1 MSKLSDISNANL
13 RELLGCY
20 SSGTCVPAMN
30 AGGAATIKT
39 TQSPAASF
47 FTVINGQPKLLANLS
62 AQALT
67 ALAALQNPITGQD
80 GFYVQ
85 PVLTTVYYLFV
96 ANAAGTVYTIQGT
109 YDGQVIARAG
119 RNGLGTGE
127 MPDIAVKETYAPIGA
142 MKVVLASTATFTPA
156 TTALD
161 AANVTV
167 TYASINRLGNA
178 LPTFA

>member
-1 MSKLSDISNANL
+1 MSKLSDLSNGHL

-20 SSGTCVPAMN
+20 SQGTCVPAIN
-30 AGGAATIKT
+30 AGSAATIKT
-39 TQSPAASF
+39 TQLPAASF
-47 FTVINGQPKLLANLS
+47 CVTINGQPKLLANLS

-85 PVLTTVYYLFV
+85 PVLTTAYYLFV

-109 YDGQVIARAG
+109 YSGQAFTAFKSALGDGS
-119 RNGLGTGE
+119 

-142 MKVVLASTATFTPA
+142 MKVVLANAATFTPG

-161 AANVTV
+161 ASDVTV
-167 TYASINRLGNA
+167 TYASLNRLGNA